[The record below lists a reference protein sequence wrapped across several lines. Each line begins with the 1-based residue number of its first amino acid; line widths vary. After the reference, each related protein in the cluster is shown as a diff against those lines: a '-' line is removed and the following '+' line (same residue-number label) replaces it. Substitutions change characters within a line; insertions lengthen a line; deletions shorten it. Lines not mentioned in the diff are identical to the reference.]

1 MRRAWVGLL
10 LGGIVALGAAP
21 SASPDIEPIPSPT
34 PVPATTAWPIDI
46 EATIVLDRP
55 TLAVTKAFA
64 DTLEGGIHLVPVR
77 IVEAMDVAVTLTSTD
92 DLVLAE
98 APLVC
103 LHWRDAAPDDA
114 GLESPCWGVP
124 DLSATLAD
132 LGAVG
137 DAWVLVQG
145 QTVRA
150 GATIRRA
157 PGTCDYPPGE
167 WVLRLR
173 VVPLVDG
180 SPQEPLYLRRSFA
193 VPFDRT
199 AVPRD
204 VPLSESR
211 FCGLASEIIVDQG
224 VPPTAAP

>member
-1 MRRAWVGLL
+1 M
-10 LGGIVALGAAP
+10 
-21 SASPDIEPIPSPT
+21 S
-34 PVPATTAWPIDI
+34 
-46 EATIVLDRP
+46 LDGT

-77 IVEAMDVAVTLTSTD
+77 IVEAMDVAITLTSTD
-92 DLVLAE
+92 GLVLAE
-98 APLVC
+98 APMVC

-124 DLSATLAD
+124 DLSAMLAD
-132 LGAVG
+132 LGPVG
-137 DAWVLVQG
+137 DGWVLEPDGSVSVG
-145 QTVRA
+145 TTVRR
-150 GATIRRA
+150 G

-180 SPQEPLYLRRSFA
+180 SPQEPLYLRWSFA

-199 AVPRD
+199 AVLRD

-211 FCGLASEIIVDQG
+211 FCGLASEIIVEQG